1 MASNSKSWGFD
12 RDSEKNIYVCLF
24 VSRNKDNK
32 DVPNFIE
39 RRKSFLTTKGYNDPV
54 LYNEFEHFLSDGVK
68 GEFCRMYYSVN
79 ARNPQSIYK
88 HLLHFLIDE
97 PNFNLCAL
105 SSKIAGIAA
114 QKECA
119 LEKKWMFDFDYNDKV
134 KANEFCQDIVAIDDS
149 IEIDVHKTP
158 NGYAIITN
166 HGFDTRELFK
176 KWAENVT
183 LKKDDLLCV
192 HWLFDI
198 DERMDLDQRKYFN
211 DIRNDSNTATNN

>member
-1 MASNSKSWGFD
+1 MSSNSKCWGFD
-12 RDSEKNIYVCLF
+12 PTDDKDIYVCLF
-24 VSRNKDNK
+24 ISRNKDNK
-32 DVPNFIE
+32 DIPNFVE
-39 RRKSFLTTKGYNDPV
+39 RRKSFITTKDYHDNT
-54 LYNEFEHFLSDGVK
+54 LYEEFKHFLSDGVK

-79 ARNPQSIYK
+79 ARNPQAIYK

-119 LEKKWMFDFDYNDKV
+119 LEKKWMFDFDYNDKFKV
-134 KANEFCQDIVAIDDS
+134 NEFCQDIVAIDNN

-166 HGFDTRELFK
+166 RGFDTRELFK
-176 KWAENVT
+176 KWTKNVT
-183 LKKDDLLCV
+183 LKRDDLLCV

-198 DERMDLDQRKYFN
+198 NERTDLDCRKFIN
-211 DIRNDSNTATNN
+211 DINNGGD